1 LQSWLARKA
10 APQITYKERDLVR
23 ELKPDQKKRY
33 EELEADL
40 KKYDSLKPADPPEAQ
55 TIVDAGREAP
65 KSHVLAVGNWDV
77 PKEEVQPGFLSI
89 LDPADPQIAPPEGLN
104 STGRRT
110 VLANWL
116 ADPRNPLTA
125 RVMVNRVWHYHFGR
139 GIVGSTSDFGVMGD
153 RPANPQLLDYLA
165 AKFVEDGWSIK
176 KLTRAIML
184 SNTYQESSSF
194 QAGAAAADPDDKLQW
209 RYPRHREE
217 GEEIR
222 DSMLYVS
229 GLLNPKMGG
238 PGVHP
243 DLPPGTVPAKYGDW
257 KPEKDPTE
265 ANRRS
270 VYIFEKRVMV
280 YPIFEAFDAPNPQ
293 ESCARRFRTVIPS
306 QALMLMNDG
315 LVLEWSRTLA
325 GRVLNDGG
333 LTPEQQIERA
343 YRLALSRSPSD
354 RERQSVLDFLG
365 KQSAVIG
372 ERLAQ
377 NEKVALPDN
386 LPGNIPPARAAAF
399 VDFCHALL
407 NSNEFL
413 YVN

>member
-1 LQSWLARKA
+1 
-10 APQITYKERDLVR
+10 
-23 ELKPDQKKRY
+23 
-33 EELEADL
+33 
-40 KKYDSLKPADPPEAQ
+40 
-55 TIVDAGREAP
+55 
-65 KSHVLAVGNWDV
+65 
-77 PKEEVQPGFLSI
+77 
-89 LDPADPQIAPPEGLN
+89 
-104 STGRRT
+104 
-110 VLANWL
+110 
-116 ADPRNPLTA
+116 
-125 RVMVNRVWHYHFGR
+125 MVNRIWHYHFGR
-139 GIVGSTSDFGVMGD
+139 GIVGSTSDFGVMGE
-153 RPANPQLLDYLA
+153 RPTNPQLLDYLA

-184 SNTYQESSSF
+184 SNAYQESSGF
-194 QAGAAAADPDDKLQW
+194 QAEAAAADPDNKLQW

-333 LTPEQQIERA
+333 LTAEQQIERA
-343 YRLALSRSPSD
+343 YRLALSRSPSS
-354 RERQSVLDFLG
+354 RERQEVLDFLG

-386 LPGNIPPARAAAF
+386 LPQNMPAARAAAF